1 MMDLNQQIE
10 ALGGL
15 GTAELRQE
23 WQRVW
28 KQPAPRL
35 GHDLLRRGVAWKLQ
49 ELRYG
54 GLNRKIARELDRLVR
69 LVERGRPLGLERVA
83 KPGTRLVRQWR
94 GRTFHVCVTDDGF
107 LFDDRRYASLSQI
120 AHVIT
125 GTKWSGP
132 RFFGL
137 VGGPAAE
144 VIGGEG

>member
-1 MMDLNQQIE
+1 MSELVQQIE
-10 ALGGL
+10 LLRGMS
-15 GTAELRQE
+15 TAQLRDE

-28 KQPAPRL
+28 KEPAPRL
-35 GHDLLRRGVAWKLQ
+35 GHDLLRRGIAWKLQ
-49 ELRYG
+49 ERVHG
-54 GLNRKIARELDRLVR
+54 GLPRGTARELERLAR
-69 LVERGRPLGLERVA
+69 LVERGRPLGVERAA

-94 GRTFHVCVTDDGF
+94 GRTFHVAVMDDGY
-107 LFDDRRYASLSQI
+107 LFDDRRYASLSQV
-120 AHVIT
+120 AQVIT

>member
-1 MMDLNQQIE
+1 MSALQEQIE
-10 ALGGL
+10 ALRGMS
-15 GTAELRQE
+15 TAQLREE

-28 KQPAPRL
+28 KEPAARL
-35 GHDLLRRGVAWKLQ
+35 GHDLLRRGIAWKLQ
-49 ELRYG
+49 EQEHG
-54 GLNRKIARELDRLVR
+54 GLPRAVVRELERLAR
-69 LVERGRPLGLERVA
+69 LVEQGRPLGLERTA

-94 GRTFHVCVTDDGF
+94 GRTFHVTVMDDGF

-120 AHVIT
+120 AQVIT

-144 VIGGEG
+144 VIGGES

>member
-1 MMDLNQQIE
+1 MSELDQQTE
-10 ALGGL
+10 ALRSL
-15 GTAELRQE
+15 STAQLRDE

-28 KQPAPRL
+28 KEPAPWL
-35 GHDLLRRGVAWKLQ
+35 GHDLLRRGIAWKLQ
-49 ELRYG
+49 EQAYG
-54 GLNRKIARELDRLVR
+54 GLSRGAARELGRLAG
-69 LVERGRPLGLERVA
+69 LVERGRPLGLERIA

-94 GRTFHVCVTDDGF
+94 GRTFHVAVMDDGF

-120 AHVIT
+120 AQVIT

-144 VIGGEG
+144 VVGGEG